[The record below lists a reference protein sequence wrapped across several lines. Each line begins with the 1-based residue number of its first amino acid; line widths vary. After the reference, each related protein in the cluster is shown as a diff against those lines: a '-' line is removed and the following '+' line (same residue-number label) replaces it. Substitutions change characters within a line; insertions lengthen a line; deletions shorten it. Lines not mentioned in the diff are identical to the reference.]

1 MTIVVGIG
9 VLMSAI
15 VGVLLGRI
23 TQPQTQTIP
32 DLNTLGERMMHARNL
47 GMRLNELAFNEQ
59 KLLKERTHLSDLLAL
74 KKRN

>member
-1 MTIVVGIG
+1 MTIAVGIG

-32 DLNTLGERMMHARNL
+32 DLNTLGNA
-47 GMRLNELAFNEQ
+47 
-59 KLLKERTHLSDLLAL
+59 
-74 KKRN
+74 